1 MVDKLDNLPYNTDII
16 NNLISNHMKDPCES
30 VISALETHPSRLN
43 KEAILEHQAE
53 QDHQELF
60 AGIRWCLSPYATFG
74 VKKVPTHGG
83 PDGQGLPWEA
93 FEELLNLLSSREL
106 TGHDARDA
114 IELALSASKQ
124 SQWNNWYRRILI
136 KDLRCGVSEKT
147 VNKVLKGRFANIE
160 PVPVFECMLAHDGA
174 NHEKKITGKKLIEPK
189 LDGVRVITIVDPP
202 NRTVTQ
208 YSRNGKVLENFTHIT
223 DSILANIDLI
233 ERPMVLDG
241 EVVSS
246 SFQALMKQ
254 VHRKDNVQAGDARL
268 MLFDILPLSEFKAG
282 KSIMGQRRRTNLL
295 KGMRKIFDKI
305 GNIDIIPQEEIDL
318 DTYVGELQFK
328 QFNKDAIDQG
338 FEGIMIKDPDAK
350 YECKRST
357 SWLKQKPFIEVSLEV
372 VEVEEGT
379 GRNVGRL
386 GALVLE
392 GVDDDKAIR
401 VNCGSGFSDSDR
413 DSFWTGRNTLPGQVV
428 EVRADAITQNQDGS
442 YSLRFPR
449 FLRFRGFKAGE
460 KI

>member
-1 MVDKLDNLPYNTDII
+1 MSHCD
-16 NNLISNHMKDPCES
+16 S
-30 VISALETHPSRLN
+30 VIRILEDHNSRLN
-43 KEAILEHQAE
+43 KEAIIEAE
-53 QDHQELF
+53 AKADNQELF
-60 AGIRWCLSPYATFG
+60 EGFRWCLSPYKTYG

-93 FEELLNLLSSREL
+93 FRELLNLLSTRQL

-114 IELALSASKQ
+114 IELALSASTQ
-124 SQWNNWYRRILI
+124 SQWNDWYRRILI

-147 VNKVLKGRFANIE
+147 INKVLKGKFSNIDL
-160 PVPVFECMLAHDGA
+160 VPVFECMLAHDGA
-174 NHEKKITGKKLIEPK
+174 NHEKKITGKKLVEPK
-189 LDGVRVITIVDPP
+189 LDGVRVLTIVDVESK
-202 NRTVTQ
+202 TVTQ

-223 DSILANIDLI
+223 EGLLEHIDKFG
-233 ERPMVLDG
+233 RSYVLDG
-241 EVVSS
+241 EIVST

-254 VHRKDNVQAGDARL
+254 VHRKDNVQADDAVL
-268 MLFDILPLSEFKAG
+268 MLFDILPLSEFKNGA
-282 KSIMGQRRRTNLL
+282 SIMGQRRRSRFL
-295 KGMRKIFDKI
+295 KEFKHVFDLV

-318 DTYVGELQFK
+318 DSYVGELQFK
-328 QFNKDAIDQG
+328 QYNQDAIETG
-338 FEGIMIKDPDAK
+338 FEGIMIKDPEAI

-379 GRNVGRL
+379 GRNVGKL

-401 VNCGSGFSDSDR
+401 VNCGSGFSDADR
-413 DSFWTGRNTLPGQVV
+413 DSFWIGRDSLPGQIV
-428 EVRADAITQNQDGS
+428 EIRADAVTQNQDGS

-449 FLRFRGFKAGE
+449 FLRFRGFKVGE
-460 KI
+460 KL

>member
-1 MVDKLDNLPYNTDII
+1 MSHCD
-16 NNLISNHMKDPCES
+16 S
-30 VISALETHPSRLN
+30 VIRILEDHNSRLN
-43 KEAILEHQAE
+43 KEAIIEAE
-53 QDHQELF
+53 AKADNQELF
-60 AGIRWCLSPYATFG
+60 EGFRWCLSPYKTYG

-93 FEELLNLLSSREL
+93 FRELLNLLSTRQL

-114 IELALSASKQ
+114 IELALSASTQ
-124 SQWNNWYRRILI
+124 SQWNDWYRRILI

-147 VNKVLKGRFANIE
+147 INKVLKGKFRNIDL
-160 PVPVFECMLAHDGA
+160 VPVFECMLAHDGA

-189 LDGVRVITIVDPP
+189 LDGVRVLTIVDVESK
-202 NRTVTQ
+202 TVTQ

-223 DSILANIDLI
+223 EGLLEHIDKFG
-233 ERPMVLDG
+233 RSYVLDG
-241 EVVSS
+241 EIVST

-254 VHRKDNVQAGDARL
+254 VHRKDNVQADDAVL
-268 MLFDILPLSEFKAG
+268 MLFDILPLSEFKNGA
-282 KSIMGQRRRTNLL
+282 SIMGQRRRSRFL
-295 KGMRKIFDKI
+295 KEFKHVFDLV

-318 DTYVGELQFK
+318 DSYVGELQFK
-328 QFNKDAIDQG
+328 QYNQDAIEKG

-357 SWLKQKPFIEVSLEV
+357 SWVKQKPFIEVSLEV

-379 GRNVGRL
+379 GRNVGKL

-401 VNCGSGFSDSDR
+401 VNCGSGFSDADR
-413 DSFWTGRNTLPGQVV
+413 DSFWVGRDSLPGQIV
-428 EVRADAITQNQDGS
+428 EVRADAVTQNQDGS

-449 FLRFRGFKAGE
+449 FLRFRGFKVGE
-460 KI
+460 KL